1 MLKQSS
7 PTPSPSEYLVWWFVL
22 GSALGRLRDS
32 DKDEVE
38 VVDEGHS
45 DGHESDEVC
54 VERVLV
60 LIG

>member
-1 MLKQSS
+1 M
-7 PTPSPSEYLVWWFVL
+7 PWVHTHHGY
-22 GSALGRLRDS
+22 GYGYTLRHPWVDPCYSLDS

-54 VERVLV
+54 MERVLV